1 MTKIIPSENLK
12 DKIESFKLEEYEQ
25 NIKDAVRKDENSEE
39 CLLLLIEKDKTEGWA
54 ICYIY
59 DSVQDIVILEDI
71 VHYTKSE
78 EYIEQIDKC
87 ELKDTQ
93 KHERDILKKVVNY
106 ISCKSNQ
113 KQKTVCEKSQLRR
126 LRKDILDNPWHTIS
140 ETKDNKVEIVYE
152 FNPDSDTLNF
162 KKILNLQAD
171 SNEGK
176 LIKCIWRF
184 DMIVLLSIFIISCW
198 SLWVLIVN
206 IYTYFKNYGWQ
217 DIVMIIVSIMVFIL
231 YLVVMGWLGRYRWVN
246 RDKRR
251 FKARK
256 DASLSERWDIL
267 LQSSNDW
274 SQQFAVDIFYFM
286 ILCVT
291 GNIAIYMN
299 PVVHG
304 INWLPYVFN
313 IYCLV
318 GILSILIR
326 IYKSPIRMVILG
338 ISVLAFVF
346 AQNIWAGITAFI
358 GVWEILLTKHFWM
371 LYNGGE
377 VPNYLVNLT
386 EKGKIR
392 IEVNL
397 FKIKVSTSILVFMAY
412 VCIELIQGFSCLF
425 DYIRRNQCSPILRMI
440 DKNYTIIVVSLI
452 VAGFFWYFSS
462 RVVKYFYYGGTH
474 AVKKDGLMFMLY
486 GSIYRGVKEVEKPII
501 KEKVGLSIAYLDKI
515 KPIQLLEN
523 SEALP
528 EDIQVLVERT
538 YDPNKRKVIVIMPD
552 LTVHSG
558 IVEFEPK

>member
-12 DKIESFKLEEYEQ
+12 DKFESFKLEEYEQ
-25 NIKDAVRKDENSEE
+25 NIIDAVRKDENSEE

-54 ICYIY
+54 ICYNY
-59 DSVQDIVILEDI
+59 DSVQDIVKLEDV
-71 VHYTKSE
+71 VHYTKAE

-93 KHERDILKKVVNY
+93 KHERDILKKVVKY
-106 ISCKSNQ
+106 ISCKSNR

-126 LRKDILDNPWHTIS
+126 LRKEILDNPWHTIS
-140 ETKDNKVEIVYE
+140 EIKDNKAEIFYK
-152 FNPDSDTLNF
+152 FNPDSDTLIF
-162 KKILNLQAD
+162 KKILNLQAN

-176 LIKCIWRF
+176 FIKYIWYF
-184 DMIVLLSIFIISCW
+184 DAFVFLSILIIAFC
-198 SLWVLIVN
+198 SLWELSGKISTLCNEDRLQMFVI
-206 IYTYFKNYGWQ
+206 
-217 DIVMIIVSIMVFIL
+217 IIVYIL

-286 ILCVT
+286 ILCVI
-291 GNIAIYMN
+291 GNIAIYMAS
-299 PVVHG
+299 VVHG
-304 INWLPYVFN
+304 LNWLPYVFN

-318 GILSILIR
+318 GILSILFR
-326 IYKSPIRMVILG
+326 ICKSPIGMVILG
-338 ISVLAFVF
+338 IILSAFVF
-346 AQNIWAGITAFI
+346 VLNIWAGITAFI
-358 GVWEILLTKHFWM
+358 GVWEVLLTKHFWM

-397 FKIKVSTSILVFMAY
+397 FKIKVTTSVLVLMAY
-412 VCIELIQGFSCLF
+412 VCIELIKGFSCLF
-425 DYIRRNQCSPILRMI
+425 DYIRRNHSSQVWRII
-440 DKNYTIIVVSLI
+440 DKNYTIIVVSLF
-452 VAGFFWYFSS
+452 VAGFYWYFSR

-474 AVKKDGLMFMLY
+474 VVKKNGLMFMLY
-486 GSIYRGVKEVEKPII
+486 GSIYRGVKEVEKPIF

-515 KPIQLLEN
+515 NPIQLLEN

-528 EDIQVLVERT
+528 KDIQVFVEKT

-558 IVEFEPK
+558 IVEFEP